1 MDIYVKVAN
10 EALWL
15 ILYLS
20 ILPLMAS
27 LIVGFIVSLFQ
38 ALTQIQEQ
46 TLTFVPK
53 VIATIIVLMICAPFI
68 LNSLVVFTENIFNLI
83 LQVGSG
89 R

>member
-1 MDIYVKVAN
+1 MDIYVEIAK

-68 LNSLVVFTENIFNLI
+68 LNSLMAFTEKIFSLI